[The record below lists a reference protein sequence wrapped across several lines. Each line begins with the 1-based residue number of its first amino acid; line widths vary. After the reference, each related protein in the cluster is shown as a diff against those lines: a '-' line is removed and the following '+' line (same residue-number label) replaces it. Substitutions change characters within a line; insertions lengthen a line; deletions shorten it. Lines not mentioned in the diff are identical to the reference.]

1 MKITQDE
8 RRAIEN
14 VKKAI
19 RALPRSI
26 WIETDTDRGEVMFW
40 KHIGHGESIEATA
53 PLRLRRVV
61 ASPS

>member
-1 MKITQDE
+1 MKITPDE
-8 RRAIEN
+8 RRAIED

-19 RALPRSI
+19 RALPKSI
-26 WIETDTDRGEVMFW
+26 WMETDDVGGEVVFW
-40 KHIGHGESIEATA
+40 RHIGHGESIEATA